1 MPKMVTVHDV
11 EDIGTWLSY
20 KKARADAVESIGG
33 RNVIDHVALD
43 GSKTVAI
50 TYEVDDVDA
59 TMARMEVPS
68 AELEAEMHRHGV
80 IPPMRVFV
88 EK

>member
-1 MPKMVTVHDV
+1 MPRMITVHEV
-11 EDIGTWLSY
+11 EDVATWLSH
-20 KKARADAVESIGG
+20 KQARAEAVESIGG
-33 RNVIDHVALD
+33 RDVVDHVALD